1 MRILTLAALP
11 FLAIAATSPAQ
22 ERQKMSPSQIVA
34 AAPAEDWVE
43 IPADDI
49 LVLELEGDRTV
60 YFQLAPHAAP
70 QHVQNI
76 RALAASDY
84 WDGASVYRVQDN
96 FVAQF
101 GLRDIERELPEEVI
115 ARPEAEYVFPGEG
128 LDMRRLGYP
137 DPYSLM
143 AGFSGGW
150 PTALYADGTASLT
163 HCYGTLGAGREL
175 SPSTGDSTELYVII
189 GHAPRH
195 LDRNIAIVG
204 RAIEGIEHLS
214 SLERGSDGPLGMYAQ
229 DQVATPILSYTIAST
244 MPEEV
249 RPRFEYLSENSEA
262 FAAYVDRW
270 ANRYDDF
277 YEVSAGGMALCHA
290 PVPIRRVEN

>member
-1 MRILTLAALP
+1 MRILTFAALP
-11 FLAIAATSPAQ
+11 LLAIAAAAPAQ

-34 AAPAEDWVE
+34 AAPTEAWVE
-43 IPADDI
+43 IPANDI
-49 LVLELEGDRTV
+49 LILGLEDDRTV

-76 RALAASDY
+76 RALADSEY
-84 WDGASVYRVQDN
+84 WEGASVYRVQDN

-101 GLRDIERELPEEVI
+101 GLRDIKRDLPEGVI
-115 ARPEAEYVFPGEG
+115 AQPEAEYVFSGEG

-150 PTALYADGTASLT
+150 PVALYEDGTASLT
-163 HCYGTLGAGREL
+163 HCYGTLGVGREL
-175 SPSTGDSTELYVII
+175 SPSTGDGTELYVII
-189 GHAPRH
+189 GQAPRH

-214 SLERGSDGPLGMYAQ
+214 SLPRGTNGPLGMYAQ
-229 DQVATPILSYTIAST
+229 DQVATPIVSYTMAST
-244 MPEEV
+244 MPEEI
-249 RPRFEYLSENSEA
+249 RPRFEYLSEKSEA

-270 ANRYDDF
+270 ANRYDQF

-290 PVPIRRVEN
+290 PVPVRRVKG